1 MMVLRLY
8 WERNMPVRLLKIS
21 ITASIGIL
29 VFIVGLNNIL
39 DYSTNFDFIKHILS
53 MDLTPEGPLSSR
65 AILSTSLHHLFY
77 MFIIFIE
84 CAGAIFT
91 LYGAYRLWS
100 VRHSGSKSFNQ
111 SKTQALLGMG
121 CLFTLYLL
129 GFMAI
134 GGEWFQM
141 WRDGA
146 YNAQEPVFRFIVCI
160 GIAIVIVNQPDE

>member
-1 MMVLRLY
+1 MA
-8 WERNMPVRLLKIS
+8 VRLLKI
-21 ITASIGIL
+21 IVTASVGIL

-39 DYSTNFDFIKHILS
+39 DYSTNFDFVRHILS
-53 MDLTPEGPLSSR
+53 MDLFLEGPLRSR

-77 MFIIFIE
+77 MAIIFIE

-91 LYGAYRLWS
+91 LYGAYCLWCARLAAS
-100 VRHSGSKSFNQ
+100 RSFNQ
-111 SKTQALLGMG
+111 TKSQALLGMG
-121 CLFTLYLL
+121 SLLILYLL

-141 WRDGA
+141 WRDGV

-160 GIAIVIVNQPDE
+160 GIAILIVNQPDE

>member
-1 MMVLRLY
+1 
-8 WERNMPVRLLKIS
+8 MPVRLLKII
-21 ITASIGIL
+21 ITSSIGIL

-39 DYSTNFDFIKHILS
+39 DYSTNFDFVRHILS
-53 MDLTPEGPLSSR
+53 MDLFPEGPLRSR

-77 MFIIFIE
+77 IVIIFTE

-91 LYGAYRLWS
+91 LYGAHRLWCA
-100 VRHSGSKSFNQ
+100 RQAASKSFNQ

-121 CLFTLYLL
+121 SLLTLYLL

-141 WRDGA
+141 WRDGP

-160 GIAIVIVNQPDE
+160 GIAILIVNQPDE